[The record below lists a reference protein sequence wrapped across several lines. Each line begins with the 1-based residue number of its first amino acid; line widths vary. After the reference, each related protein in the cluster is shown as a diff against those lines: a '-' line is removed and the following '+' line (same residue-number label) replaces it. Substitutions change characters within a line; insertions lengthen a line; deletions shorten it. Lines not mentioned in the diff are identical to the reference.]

1 MATRRPAETPP
12 EAHAATRQ
20 ALLSAAA
27 DVFAECGFRNAT
39 IRDICRRAGANVAAI
54 NYHFGDKAGLYSEVL
69 AEQSRVVRERF
80 PARPAGAESL
90 SPEQQLAAFV
100 RTFLQRVLS
109 PDVHARHGRI
119 MTREMVDP
127 TDALD
132 RLVKEAIRPDAERL
146 MAIMR
151 AMLGPDLPAST
162 IRLCG
167 MSVVGQILF
176 YCHCQPVIRRLF
188 PDLPADAS
196 RVDELAEHITRFSLA
211 ALKHYPLAPAD
222 GRTTRLPRKRSSPAP
237 A

>member
-1 MATRRPAETPP
+1 MASRRLAQSPP
-12 EAHAATRQ
+12 GAHAATRR
-20 ALLSAAA
+20 ALLFAAA
-27 DVFAECGFRNAT
+27 DVFAKCGFRNAT

-54 NYHFGDKAGLYSEVL
+54 NYHFGDKAGLYLEVL

-80 PARPAGAESL
+80 AARPADAESL
-90 SPEQQLAAFV
+90 SPERQLAAFV

-119 MTREMVDP
+119 MIREMVDP

-151 AMLGPDLPAST
+151 AMLGPDLPAPT

-176 YCHCQPVIRRLF
+176 SCHCQPVIRRLF

-196 RVDELAEHITRFSLA
+196 RLDELAEHITRFSLA
-211 ALKHYPLAPAD
+211 ALKHYPLAPAA
-222 GRTTRLPRKRSSPAP
+222 GPSARLPRKRFSPAP

>member
-1 MATRRPAETPP
+1 
-12 EAHAATRQ
+12 
-20 ALLSAAA
+20 
-27 DVFAECGFRNAT
+27 
-39 IRDICRRAGANVAAI
+39 
-54 NYHFGDKAGLYSEVL
+54 VL

-80 PARPAGAESL
+80 AARPADAESL
-90 SPEQQLAAFV
+90 SPERQLAAFV

-119 MTREMVDP
+119 MIREMVDP

-151 AMLGPDLPAST
+151 AMLGPDLPAPT

-176 YCHCQPVIRRLF
+176 SCHCQPVIRRLF

-196 RVDELAEHITRFSLA
+196 RLDELAEHITRFSLA
-211 ALKHYPLAPAD
+211 ALKHYPLAPAA
-222 GRTTRLPRKRSSPAP
+222 GPSARLPRKRFSPAP

>member
-1 MATRRPAETPP
+1 MAARRPPETPN

-27 DVFAECGFRNAT
+27 DVFAESGFRNAT

-80 PARPAGAESL
+80 PARPPEAETL
-90 SPEQQLAAFV
+90 PPDQQLAAFV

-127 TDALD
+127 TAALD

-146 MAIMR
+146 MAILG
-151 AMLGPDLPAST
+151 AMLGPDVAPST
-162 IRLCG
+162 VRLCG

-188 PDLPADAS
+188 PDLPADTS
-196 RVDELAEHITRFSLA
+196 RLDELAEHITRFSLA
-211 ALKHYPLAPAD
+211 ALKHYRTAPPARRP
-222 GRTTRLPRKRSSPAP
+222 GRKSPSPTP

>member
-1 MATRRPAETPP
+1 MASRRLAQSPP
-12 EAHAATRQ
+12 GAHAATRR
-20 ALLSAAA
+20 ALLFAAA
-27 DVFAECGFRNAT
+27 DVFAKCGFRNAT
-39 IRDICRRAGANVAAI
+39 IRDLCRRAGANVAAI
-54 NYHFGDKAGLYSEVL
+54 NYHFGDKAGLYLEVL

-80 PARPAGAESL
+80 AARPADAESL
-90 SPEQQLAAFV
+90 SPERQLAAFV

-119 MTREMVDP
+119 MIREMVDP

-151 AMLGPDLPAST
+151 AMLGPDLPAPT

-196 RVDELAEHITRFSLA
+196 RLDELAEHITRFSLA
-211 ALKHYPLAPAD
+211 ALKHYPLAPAA
-222 GRTTRLPRKRSSPAP
+222 GPSARLPRKRFSPAP

>member
-1 MATRRPAETPP
+1 MASRRLAQSPP
-12 EAHAATRQ
+12 GAHAATRR
-20 ALLSAAA
+20 ALLFAAA
-27 DVFAECGFRNAT
+27 DVFAKCGFRNAT

-54 NYHFGDKAGLYSEVL
+54 NYHFGDKAGLYLEVL

-80 PARPAGAESL
+80 AARPADAESL
-90 SPEQQLAAFV
+90 SPERQLAAFV

-119 MTREMVDP
+119 MIREMVDP

-132 RLVKEAIRPDAERL
+132 HLVKEAIRPDAERL

-151 AMLGPDLPAST
+151 AMLGPDLPAPT

-196 RVDELAEHITRFSLA
+196 RLDELAEHITRFSLA
-211 ALKHYPLAPAD
+211 ALKHYPLAPAA
-222 GRTTRLPRKRSSPAP
+222 GPSARLPRKRFSPAP